1 MTAREPK
8 SDTVKTR
15 FDFDSDANPDESQTG
30 TIRELLD
37 EINRENLTA
46 DGVSCDLKS
55 LGTTLR
61 FLRSISGMRVRSTT
75 ELHSLSTLKT
85 IKLLHQI
92 SYDGDSHL
100 MRLLEPPSGNNLATL
115 DFLISPPTP
124 QDKATKRQI
133 DQIKLALER
142 EIDQDELLAIK
153 AIGETEVLREVHR
166 KATNEAIDA
175 IILKHI
181 HVDDELLR
189 VADWHLLRQTT
200 QFSESILPIDGE
212 PRLHV
217 ATYLYLK
224 VLDYLHLLHFEV
236 ELRQSLTNDRAI
248 GNMSVSF
255 SSLCERVSA
264 QRGETINRDT
274 NHMSFDDVI
283 AFCNDYASELAQLVA
298 RTTGFKYNKRDITQ
312 DYSRAMLCLAMYLSS
327 NGLPNEENN
336 RPIGAIHV
344 VAAFSSVLHQRKTRT
359 KLLRAS
365 RKYGPKLTSPQKQ
378 LDAALDG
385 KTDHVPWT
393 TRFIYVQRTL
403 WYVHAL
409 EGRKDKSDSHSAF
422 QDTQSKLMQVIYMS
436 LNHVEIFRLLESYRA
451 FMIEKAKNFIV
462 EQGRQDTIYRWHVL
476 GP

>member
-1 MTAREPK
+1 MTAREPTG
-8 SDTVKTR
+8 DTVKTR
-15 FDFDSDANPDESQTG
+15 YDFDSDANPDETQTG

-61 FLRSISGMRVRSTT
+61 FLRSISGVRVRSTT
-75 ELHSLSTLKT
+75 ELHPLSTLKT

-124 QDKATKRQI
+124 QDKTTKRQI

-142 EIDQDELLAIK
+142 EIDQDELLVIE
-153 AIGETEVLREVHR
+153 AIGQADVLRDAHR

-181 HVDDELLR
+181 HVDDELLT
-189 VADWHLLRQTT
+189 VADRHLLEQTK
-200 QFSESILPIDGE
+200 QFSDSISPIDGE

-236 ELRQSLTNDRAI
+236 ELRQSLSNDRTI

-255 SSLCERVSA
+255 SSLCERLSA
-264 QRGETINRDT
+264 QRGETIKRET
-274 NHMSFDDVI
+274 NYMSFDDVI
-283 AFCNDYASELAQLVA
+283 AFCNDYTSELAQLVT
-298 RTTGFKYNKRDITQ
+298 RTTGFKYNKRDIAQ
-312 DYSRAMLCLAMYLSS
+312 DYSRAMLCLAMYLGS
-327 NGLPNEENN
+327 NDLPSEENN

-359 KLLRAS
+359 RLLRAS
-365 RKYGPKLTSPQKQ
+365 RKYGPKFTSPQKQ

-385 KTDHVPWT
+385 RTEHIPWT

-422 QDTQSKLMQVIYMS
+422 QDAQSELMQAIYMS
-436 LNHVEIFRLLESYRA
+436 LNHVEILRLLESYRG
-451 FMIEKAKNFIV
+451 FMIKKAQDFIV
-462 EQGRQDTIYRWHVL
+462 EQGRQDTIYRWHVP